1 MVSKSE
7 LTSLTCTL
15 RRRDGKRGLI
25 TAWSIG
31 CAIFSGWSLA
41 CDDALPVAE
50 ETPERAFVLNGVNI
64 DDQQPDGSRWQGR
77 AQRARGSLDESDFEQ
92 IRIVIT
98 GAEQQRSYVI
108 EAPRGT
114 MNFETR
120 RGVFQDM
127 VVTDE
132 DGGVV
137 RAGVGHYD
145 GEAGTLSTDG
155 PMALESNGIVVDAPR
170 AVIDLET
177 GAMDVQGPIQGR
189 YQATDPTASPP
200 APREP

>member
-1 MVSKSE
+1 M
-7 LTSLTCTL
+7 
-15 RRRDGKRGLI
+15 
-25 TAWSIG
+25 WSIG
-31 CAIFSGWSLA
+31 CAILSVWSLA
-41 CDDALPVAE
+41 CEDALPVAE

-92 IRIVIT
+92 IRIVVT
-98 GAEQQRSYVI
+98 GAEQRSYVI

-155 PMALESNGIVVDAPR
+155 PMALESNGIVVDASR

-189 YQATDPTASPP
+189 YQATEPTASPP
-200 APREP
+200 APHEP